1 MIKVENVSK
10 TIKGQVILD
19 QINLELEYGN
29 IYGFVGRN
37 GSGKSM
43 LLKAICGFIQPDEG
57 SITIDGKM
65 LGVDMDFPEDI
76 GIIIEK
82 PSFIP
87 YLSGLENLKIL
98 AEIRKIITEEKIREE
113 MEAFGLDPDNKKK
126 VKHYS
131 VGMKQRLALAQA
143 FMENPRLLILDE
155 SMNGLDREGVAFA
168 KKRIKEAKDEG
179 KMILICSHIAG
190 DIQELCDVIFEIDA
204 GRIWK
209 EERKQEGKKDAEG
222 EEKER
227 RKREEKE

>member
-10 TIKGQVILD
+10 TIKGQTILD
-19 QINLELEYGN
+19 QINLELEYGMV
-29 IYGFVGRN
+29 YGFVGRN

-57 SITIDGKM
+57 SITIDGKV
-65 LGVDMDFPEDI
+65 LGKDIDFPEDI

-82 PSFIP
+82 PAFIP

-98 AEIRKIITEEKIREE
+98 AEIRKLITEEQIRQE

-126 VKHYS
+126 VKNYS

-143 FMENPRLLILDE
+143 FMEDPRILILDE

-168 KKRIKEAKDEG
+168 KERVREAKEKG

-209 EERKQEGKKDAEG
+209 EERKG
-222 EEKER
+222 EN
-227 RKREEKE
+227 EEITV